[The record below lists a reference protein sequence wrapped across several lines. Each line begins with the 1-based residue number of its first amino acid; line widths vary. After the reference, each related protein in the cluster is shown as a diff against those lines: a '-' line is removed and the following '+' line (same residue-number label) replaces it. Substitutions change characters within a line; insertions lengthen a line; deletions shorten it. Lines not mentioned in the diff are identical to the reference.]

1 MLETKEG
8 RKIAFEEIELFILN
22 LSDENKKCAIAAAEA
37 LVFAQKSKNTA
48 SAGTG
53 PEKGN

>member
-1 MLETKEG
+1 MLKTKED
-8 RKIAFEEIELFILN
+8 RKIEFEEIELFILN
-22 LSDENKKCAIAAAEA
+22 LSDENKRCAIAAAEA

-48 SAGTG
+48 AAGTG